1 MKLSEAFS
9 KTRIIRYKPDSPE
22 VMGTVASLFLK
33 RFSDVMELKGNLN
46 GDESGGI
53 FHLGLSEEKAPLG
66 IFFRLTENGSGSLYV
81 KSTCYIYSFV
91 CDLLE
96 NRLEDPVERYFEG
109 KHIEPAFDWNR
120 VTYDFFLTQ
129 EGRIQKDFNRETY
142 VAELARLG
150 FTHIEVNGLAF
161 PMGLETGPKG
171 EVYPMFYTYC
181 PALDQFVYSELNKG
195 IYPYYYLSSNMNYL
209 TENAKLA
216 KKYGLIP
223 GLLSFEPRSVPE
235 QFFERYPMLRGAR
248 VDHPFRSFRPRFNMT
263 ITHPRVLEHYAE
275 MLTKIMEAVPEL
287 GYMCVWSNDSGSG
300 FEHTKSL
307 YVGRNGGAYLIRE
320 WKNDEEI
327 ARLAGGNVIRFLTTL
342 KNAGRK
348 VNPDFR
354 VLTRM
359 ESFYGEHD
367 VVWQGL
373 GNGLDIETCS
383 LVTRGWAIPYSHPLY
398 PDNKDIN
405 GGAVHQT
412 EFWPQEME
420 EARELEQRGGK
431 VNFYFAHGPH
441 QMFEPLMGVP
451 YPFLTWEKLHK
462 MYSQGVT
469 NLAQMGGAFPPEKVP
484 FNVNHEVVRTFMFNP
499 SGDPEKE
506 IYNIAA
512 RWAGAAHADTLVNV
526 WKLTEKAILGFPNI
540 TSLYSCLGFTWYR
553 LWARPF
559 VPDIEAIPQAE
570 RDYYEEFMCTT
581 PHNPNNVDLGR
592 DVLFCIVPDEKATK
606 DVVRIDENVWK
617 YIDEAI
623 EILEKTDCEDC
634 PDIIHDQLI
643 RIKALRCW
651 IMTNRNVAAWVSGV
665 HGFLS
670 SENEMSGENHRSAI
684 RSLMELE
691 IENSFMLLEL
701 LDDDIEFMAM
711 TDKGETPLLYGMN
724 LKDNIRKRI
733 RLMQEHMEDEPYIDP
748 DYIEK
753 MAGKIMS

>member
-1 MKLSEAFS
+1 MKLNEAFS
-9 KTRIIRYKPDSPE
+9 KTRIIRYTPDSPE
-22 VMGTVASLFLK
+22 VMETVASLFLQK
-33 RFSDVMELKGNLN
+33 FGDIMELKGNLN

-53 FHLGLSEEKAPLG
+53 LQLGLSEEKAPLG
-66 IFFRLTENGSGSLYV
+66 IFFRMQADGTGMLFV
-81 KSTCYIYSFV
+81 KNTCHLYSFV

-96 NRLEDPVERYFEG
+96 NRLDDQVEKYAEG

-129 EGRIQKDFNRETY
+129 EGRIQKGLNRDTY
-142 VAELARLG
+142 VRELARLG
-150 FTHIEVNGLAF
+150 FTHIEVNGLAY
-161 PMGLETGPKG
+161 PMGIETGPKG

-209 TENAKLA
+209 VENAKLA
-216 KKYGLIP
+216 RKYGLVP

-248 VDHPFRSFRPRFNMT
+248 IDHPFRSFRPRFNMT
-263 ITHPRVLEHYAE
+263 ITHPKVLAHYSE
-275 MLTKIMEAVPEL
+275 MLGKIMDAVPDL

-327 ARLAGGNVIRFLTTL
+327 SRLAGENVIRFLKTL
-342 KNAGRK
+342 RDAGRK
-348 VNPDFR
+348 INPEFR

-359 ESFYGEHD
+359 ESFYGEHE
-367 VVWQGL
+367 VVWKGL

-420 EARELEQRGGK
+420 EVRDLEQRGGK

-451 YPFLTWEKLHK
+451 YPYLTWEKLNK
-462 MYSQGVT
+462 LYSQGVT

-484 FNVNHEVVRTFMFNP
+484 FNVNHEAVRTFMFNP
-499 SGDPEKE
+499 AGDPEKE
-506 IYNIAA
+506 IYDIAL
-512 RWAGAAHADTLVNV
+512 RWGGSGYAETLIEA
-526 WKLTEKAILGFPNI
+526 WKLAEKAIIGFPNI
-540 TSLYSCLGFTWYR
+540 SSLYSALGFTWYR
-553 LWARPF
+553 LWVRPF
-559 VPDIEAIPQAE
+559 VPDIEALSQEE
-570 RDYYEEFMCTT
+570 RNYYEEFMCTT

-592 DVLFCIVPDEKATK
+592 DVLFCIVPDEKAAK
-606 DVVRIDENVWK
+606 DVIRIDENVWK
-617 YIDEAI
+617 YLDEAI
-623 EILEKTDCEDC
+623 EILENADSEEA
-634 PDIIHDQLI
+634 PDVIHDQLI
-643 RIKALRCW
+643 RIRALRCW

-665 HGFLS
+665 HGYIATG
-670 SENEMSGENHRSAI
+670 NEIVKDKMREMVRSM
-684 RSLMELE
+684 MELE
-691 IENSFMLLEL
+691 IENSYRLLDL
-701 LDDDIEFMAM
+701 LDDDIEFMAI
-711 TDKGETPLLYGMN
+711 TESGETPLVHGMN
-724 LKDNIRKRI
+724 LKENVRKKI
-733 RLMQEHMEDEPYIDP
+733 RLMQEHIDDEPYIDP
-748 DYIEK
+748 DYIERK
-753 MAGKIMS
+753 AGTIMQ

>member
-22 VMGTVASLFLK
+22 VMETVASLFLK
-33 RFSDVMELKGNLN
+33 KFSDIMELKGSLN
-46 GDESGGI
+46 GAESGGI
-53 FHLGLSEEKAPLG
+53 FHLALSEEKAPLG
-66 IFFRLTENGSGSLYV
+66 IFFKLQENGTGALYV
-81 KSTCYIYSFV
+81 NSTRHIYSFV

-96 NRLEDPVERYFEG
+96 NKLNDPIEQYNEG

-120 VTYDFFLTQ
+120 VSYDYFLTQ
-129 EGRIQKDFNRETY
+129 EGRIQKGLNRETY

-161 PMGLETGPKG
+161 PMGIETGPKG

-195 IYPYYYLSSNMNYL
+195 LYPFYYLSSNMNYL
-209 TENAKLA
+209 VENAKLA
-216 KKYGLIP
+216 KRYGLIP

-248 VDHPFRSFRPRFNMT
+248 VDHPFRSFKPRYNMT
-263 ITHPRVLEHYAE
+263 ITHPRVLEHYSE
-275 MLTKIMEAVPEL
+275 MLSKIMQSVPEL

-327 ARLAGGNVIRFLTTL
+327 ARLAGENVIRFLKTL
-342 KNAGRK
+342 KDTGRK
-348 VNPDFR
+348 INPDLR
-354 VLTRM
+354 VITRM

-367 VVWQGL
+367 VVWKGL

-383 LVTRGWAIPYSHPLY
+383 LVTRGWAIPYSHPVY

-420 EARELEQRGGK
+420 EAHDLEQRGGK
-431 VNFYFAHGPH
+431 VNFYFSHGPH
-441 QMFEPLMGVP
+441 QMFEPLLGIP

-469 NLAQMGGAFPPEKVP
+469 NLAHMGGTFPPEKVP
-484 FNVNHEVVRTFMFNP
+484 YNINHEVVRTFMFHP
-499 SGDPEKE
+499 SEDPEKE
-506 IYNIAA
+506 IYDIASK
-512 RWAGAAHADTLVNV
+512 WSGADYADILVNI

-540 TSLYSCLGFTWYR
+540 TSLYSTIGFTWYR
-553 LWARPF
+553 LWVRPF
-559 VPDIEAIPQAE
+559 VPDIEAIPQEE
-570 RDYYEEFMCTT
+570 RNYYEEFMCTT

-592 DVLFCIVPDEKATK
+592 DVLFNIVSDEKASK

-617 YIDEAI
+617 YLDEAI
-623 EILEKTDCEDC
+623 EILEKNDHEDA

-651 IMTNRNVAAWVSGV
+651 IMTNRNVAAWVAGV
-665 HGFLS
+665 HGYLATD
-670 SENEMSGENHRSAI
+670 NKMSKENHRDAI
-684 RSLMELE
+684 RLSMELE
-691 IENSFMLLEL
+691 INNSFMLLDL
-701 LDDDIEFMAM
+701 LDDDIEFMAT
-711 TDKGETPLLYGMN
+711 TDKGETPLIYGVN
-724 LKDNIRKRI
+724 IKDNIRKRI
-733 RLMQEHMEDEPYIDP
+733 RLMKEHLEDEPYIDP
-748 DYIEK
+748 DYTEK
-753 MAGKIMS
+753 MAGKIMN